1 MMGRAFIS
9 AVAALILVGCAGS
22 APEDDKILYMAVGA
36 SDAVGVGANPLTDG
50 YVYRIEDDLEDRGK
64 DVKLVNLGIP
74 GADLDLLDDAVDAAL
89 RAGVRPDL
97 VTIWVGA
104 NDLIEGDDAD
114 DFESELGELLDR
126 LRDDTSAFIVI
137 ANLPDLTELPRFQE
151 DPLDTVTR
159 ERIQAFNDAIED
171 QADEYDVPV
180 VDLAAEEVKDKYV
193 SDVDG
198 FHPNDAGHRRLA
210 ELFLDV
216 ILPEVAIGG
225 HLQPS

>member
-22 APEDDKILYMAVGA
+22 APEDDEILYMAVGA

-216 ILPEVAIGG
+216 ILPEVAISGR
-225 HLQPS
+225 LQPS